1 MMNGNPGRV
10 LRSARTGLWFVPV
23 VCVLAGVCLSLTTT
37 ALDRRYDYELIPQ
50 SVTGGPDV
58 ALTILSSTAVAMV
71 SLTALVLTVTMVVVQ
86 LAMGQFSPRIVQ
98 TILRDKPSQVAIGV
112 FVATFAHAMLAMR
125 AVDFEDGGKVPCLAI
140 VTAFVLV
147 LVSIAVLVVYVH
159 HVGQAL
165 RVASLIELVSS
176 DTRSV
181 IDELYPDPAPG
192 PVHVDDPHVVVSASS
207 GVISRIDC
215 GELVAIAR
223 DADCSLE
230 LAGAVGQFIPA
241 GGALLRIDGDPRRV
255 DRKAAIAAVT
265 LTLERALDHD
275 PAYGFR
281 MLVDIA
287 ERSLSESP
295 FQDPTTAVQAI
306 DRLHDCLRQL
316 SGRMLG
322 DGRFEDEDGVVRLT
336 VPTMDWDD
344 YVHLAFDEIILAGA
358 GSPQVSRRL
367 IAALDDLDA
376 VASGARSVVI
386 RAQRDRLSALAVEGT
401 TLHGDEPRALHP
413 DALGIGPQGSR

>member
-1 MMNGNPGRV
+1 M
-10 LRSARTGLWFVPV
+10 RSVRTGLWFVPV
-23 VCVLAGVCLSLTTT
+23 VCVLVGVCLSLTTT
-37 ALDRRYDYELIPQ
+37 TLDGAFDYDLIPE
-50 SVTGGPDV
+50 SWTGGPDV
-58 ALTILSSTAVAMV
+58 ALAILSTTALAMV
-71 SLTALVLTVTMVVVQ
+71 SLATLVLTITMVVVQ

-112 FVATFAHAMLAMR
+112 FVATFAHSMLAMR
-125 AVDFEDGGKVPCLAI
+125 AIRFGEEGQVPGLAI

-181 IDELYPDPAPG
+181 IDELYPDVVPG
-192 PVHVDDPHVVVSASS
+192 TDRDPDRQTITASAS
-207 GVISRIDC
+207 GVISRFDDKR
-215 GELVAIAR
+215 LVAHAR
-223 DADCSLE
+223 EAGCRLE
-230 LAGAVGQFIPA
+230 LAGALGQFIPA
-241 GGALLRIDGDPRRV
+241 GAPLVRIHGDPDRV
-255 DRKAAIAAVT
+255 DEHEVGAAIT
-265 LTLERALDHD
+265 LTMERALEHD

-316 SGRMLG
+316 ADRRLG
-322 DGRFEDEDGVVRLT
+322 DGRFVDEDGVTRLT
-336 VPTMDWDD
+336 VPTMDWDA

-358 GSPQVSRRL
+358 GSPQITRRL
-367 IAALDDLDA
+367 VAAFEDLATVVPDD
-376 VASGARSVVI
+376 RSAVI
-386 RAQRDRLSALAVEGT
+386 REQLERLVLLTVEAAPLSQEGS
-401 TLHGDEPRALHP
+401 GRFQP
-413 DALGIGPQGSR
+413 DPVGIGPAASR